1 MPVTPDKIGWSAY
14 SSYEGPFFGGMQRF
28 VLPAQPD
35 ESDRILA
42 VITAAEGGHYD
53 AINMYDRG
61 IVSVGIIQWIE
72 AGQYSVSGMLGKVIE
87 DCGEDAVM
95 VPLKPAMDLVGCTF
109 KKNAQ
114 GHWRFFF
121 NDNKGEVDSLDKTRI
136 LFLGCTGLKGSWTP
150 EAKERAK
157 TWAACIAN
165 VWVTEETRHSQNVY
179 TRIRLPGFVLPESK
193 AALFGPEPN
202 DGWHGALRAAFM
214 SFAINLPA
222 VANAQVKAVVPT
234 LPADQ
239 KWSPDWCTA
248 VLKQLVFGPNI
259 AIYPVRY
266 NGIRPVLEHLW
277 GVTLPAT
284 AKDLAAWKPGFE
296 PVPTPDPEPT
306 PVPTP
311 PSTTTSVVQPSLPGE
326 SAGDKLA
333 RTIKKYVGCSLSNRR
348 DELGKLVARGVDKPE
363 AVVTITTNCAT
374 TALGVMAEAGV
385 KHPLLAK
392 PYVSGMAIAWVR
404 QVGIDRGALVKYT
417 GPTGP
422 QPKVGSL
429 LRYNTAGTNND
440 HVEWLLS
447 PIAADG
453 TADHAGGG
461 RANNAVTLEHG
472 NVLTSW
478 NRPLVEFWDPNKL
491 GIELVP
497 AAPEPP
503 TVPPVPDPK
512 VEPPTDPGPSPEPPP
527 EPVPEPTPAPP
538 GPIVPVPPAG
548 PKGILGFVLW
558 LLQTLF
564 SVFTKKK

>member
-1 MPVTPDKIGWSAY
+1 MTITPDKIGWSAY
-14 SSYEGPFFGGMQRF
+14 SSYEGPFFGGVQRF
-28 VLPAQPD
+28 SLPAQPD
-35 ESDRILA
+35 EADRILA

-61 IVSVGIIQWIE
+61 IISVGIIQWIE
-72 AGQYSVSGMLGKVIE
+72 AGQFSVSGMLGEVCE
-87 DCGEDAVM
+87 VVSEDAVM

-121 NDNKGEVDSLDKTRI
+121 NDAKGEVDSLDKTRI
-136 LFLGCTGLKGSWTP
+136 LFLGCSGLKGSWTP

-157 TWAACIAN
+157 TWAACVAN
-165 VWVTEETRHSQNVY
+165 VWATDEARHAQNAY

-193 AALFGPEPN
+193 AALFGSEPN
-202 DGWHGALRAAFM
+202 DGWVGALRAAFM

-222 VANAQVKAVVPT
+222 VANAQVKAVLPT
-234 LPADQ
+234 LAGVD

-277 GVTLPAT
+277 GVTLPET
-284 AKDLAAWKPGFE
+284 AKDLAAWKPGSE
-296 PVPTPDPEPT
+296 PAPTPTVTPEPT
-306 PVPTP
+306 VA
-311 PSTTTSVVQPSLPGE
+311 TSVVQPSLPGE
-326 SAGDKLA
+326 SAGEKLS
-333 RTIKKYVGCSLSNRR
+333 RTIKKYVGCSLLNRR

-363 AVVTITTNCAT
+363 AVVTISTNCAT

-392 PYVSGMAIAWVR
+392 AYVSGMAVAWVR
-404 QVGIDRGALVKYT
+404 QIGLDTGALVKYT

-447 PIAADG
+447 PIDAKG
-453 TADHAGGG
+453 EADHAGGG
-461 RANNAVTLEHG
+461 RSNNAVTQDHG
-472 NVLTSW
+472 NVLSSW
-478 NRPLVEFWDPNKL
+478 NRPLVEFWDPDKL
-491 GIELVP
+491 GIELV

-512 VEPPTDPGPSPEPPP
+512 VEPPSDPGPSPGPSP

-538 GPIVPVPPAG
+538 GPIIPAPPPG
-548 PKGILGFVLW
+548 PSGVLGFILW
-558 LLQTLF
+558 LLQTIF
-564 SVFTKKK
+564 SIFTKRKPQ